1 MRIDIKKFLKDT
13 GLEERFYPGKRLI
26 KKCIAGGE
34 YKSHA
39 IVYDWRSPDLIHV
52 EVKPGLSG
60 QDLPK
65 KELAKYPAS
74 LQTRTFFEIDVKSG
88 EVTKYSDDEE
98 ESEGKGK
105 SGGGK
110 SPAKTKLEDKG
121 ASLSSFMKAVEGAV
135 PEAGELKRAVV
146 MGMEIAKEAFAPV
159 LDAFIAQADKAKI
172 VSSDIL
178 SKAGKYITKCT
189 PPAFLEAKGNEDIA
203 YSYNRER
210 NESMFGMN
218 LN

>member
-26 KKCIAGGE
+26 KKCVAGGE
-34 YKSHA
+34 HKSHA
-39 IVYDWRSPDLIHV
+39 IVYDWRSPDLIRV

-60 QDLPK
+60 EDLPK
-65 KELAKYPAS
+65 KELAKYPPS
-74 LQTRTFFEIDVKSG
+74 LQTKTFFEIDVNSG
-88 EVTKYSDDEE
+88 EVTKFSEDE

-105 SGGGK
+105 SGGGGK
-110 SPAKTKLEDKG
+110 SPAKAKLEDKG

-135 PEAGELKRAVV
+135 PEAGDLKRAVV
-146 MGMEIAKEAFAPV
+146 MVMEIAKEAFAPV
-159 LDAFIAQADKAKI
+159 LDAFVAQADKAKI
-172 VSSDIL
+172 VSSEIL
-178 SKAGKYITKCT
+178 SQAGKYITKYT
-189 PPAFLEAKGNEDIA
+189 PPAFLEAKGNEDA
-203 YSYNRER
+203 PYSYNRER